1 MWLTSSSIGRKFVM
15 SITGVALVLF
25 LLFHGTMNLVAV
37 FSEEGFNTIATF
49 LGTNAVVQFM
59 VPILALFILI
69 HFIYA
74 IILTLQNKKARGT
87 DRYAVVGKSP
97 VEWQAKNMFVLGLIV
112 ILGLVLHLMNFWAK
126 MQLQEW
132 MGNEPHQGFTLIKE
146 LFAQPL
152 YVVIYLVWFVAIW
165 FHLTHGIW
173 SAMQTLGWN
182 NKVWFHRW
190 HVIGYI
196 LATLVLL
203 IFAFTAVAFY
213 LHSLGAWD
221 SVGHIWTLG
230 QHTAPAETVILTM

>member
-1 MWLTSSSIGRKFVM
+1 MWLTSSSIGRKVVM
-15 SITGVALVLF
+15 SVTGVALVLF

-37 FSEEGFNTIATF
+37 FSEEGFNTIAGF

-59 VPILALFILI
+59 VPILALLI
-69 HFIYA
+69 VLHFIFA

-112 ILGLVLHLMNFWAK
+112 ALGLALHLINFWTK

-132 MGNEPHQGFTLIKE
+132 IGNEPDAGFILIKE

-152 YVVIYLVWFVAIW
+152 FVVIYLIWFAAIW

-173 SAMQTLGWN
+173 SSMQTLGWN

-190 HVIGYI
+190 HVIGNVV
-196 LATLVLL
+196 ATIVVL
-203 IFAFTAVAFY
+203 IFAFVAVAFY
-213 LHSLGAWD
+213 LHSIGMWD

-230 QHTAPAETVILTM
+230 QHATTEIIPVQL